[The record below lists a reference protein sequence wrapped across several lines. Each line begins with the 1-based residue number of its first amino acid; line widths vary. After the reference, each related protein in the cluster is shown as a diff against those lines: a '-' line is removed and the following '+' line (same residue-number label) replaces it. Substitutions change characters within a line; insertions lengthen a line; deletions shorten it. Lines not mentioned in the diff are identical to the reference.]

1 MTVYSL
7 VNSSTA
13 PELTAAILAQ
23 QALDAQQAY
32 DTVFAPACGVL
43 PVTILVGDTDA
54 SDRLIVFQDDL
65 TDAPGALAYHS
76 VDDKGRPV
84 LYVGMNANR
93 SEGGNLL
100 DVLSESWT
108 HEVFETA
115 RDPFV
120 NRYLDHGGALA
131 DKPDVCDEACDPVQG
146 SGWRQGST
154 LISNFTLPAW
164 GDIGDVDGPWDH
176 SGVLKAPFGCAPT
189 GYLAFRDGTQTFGAS
204 VSEARKV
211 QASKYARTA
220 KR

>member
-1 MTVYSL
+1 VTVYSL

-13 PELTAAILAQ
+13 PELTAAILVR

-32 DTVFAPACGVL
+32 DTVFAPVCRVL
-43 PVTILVGDTDA
+43 PIIILVGDTDA

-115 RDPFV
+115 RNPFV
-120 NRYLDHGGALA
+120 NRYLDAGGLFGSRKVA
-131 DKPDVCDEACDPVQG
+131 DEACDPVQG
-146 SGWRQGST
+146 SGWRQGAT
-154 LISNFTLPAW
+154 LISNFTLPSW

-176 SGVLKAPFGCAPT
+176 SGALKAAFQCAPT
-189 GYLAFRDGTQTFGAS
+189 GYLAFDDGTQTFGAS
-204 VSEARKV
+204 VSEARRV
-211 QASKYARTA
+211 QASTYARTA